1 MMAAGACAQKEIPS
15 DRLVVLVESY
25 PANLDP
31 RIGTDQAS
39 ARFFHLAFEGL
50 TRVGPQGEILP
61 LLAERWEVDE
71 AEKKYTFHLRR
82 DAVFHHGKAFGAE
95 DVAFTYGEFLKED
108 FISAKKE
115 PYETIE
121 AVEALDAHTVRFRLR
136 RPFASFLNA
145 AALGVVP
152 SDGAHTAERPVGTG
166 PFALAEARRDSHVL
180 LRAHAAH
187 PAPPAVREIEL
198 RVVPDAT
205 AREMALQKGSAHLAI
220 NNILPTALPRL
231 ERDPSLR
238 VVRAPG
244 GNFTYLGFNLE
255 DALLSRPEVRRAV
268 AHAVDRKR
276 LIEGLLEGLGRE
288 ADSVL
293 PPHLWAHADDVPRH
307 PYDPERARA
316 LLDGAGLRPD
326 PDGVRFRLL
335 YKTSTESLARR
346 KAVLL
351 QEFLRAVGIAL
362 DIRSYEFATFYED
375 IRRGNFQLYSLTWV
389 GMNDPDLLH
398 YIFHTSSM
406 PPRGANRGRYGN
418 ARVDELLDAARS
430 ELDNRIRK
438 TYYEEV
444 QRIVAA
450 ELPYV
455 PLWYSTN
462 VAVASRRVEGLELW
476 PAGEFTPLA
485 GARLRP

>member
-1 MMAAGACAQKEIPS
+1 
-15 DRLVVLVESY
+15 
-25 PANLDP
+25 
-31 RIGTDQAS
+31 
-39 ARFFHLAFEGL
+39 
-50 TRVGPQGEILP
+50 
-61 LLAERWEVDE
+61 
-71 AEKKYTFHLRR
+71 
-82 DAVFHHGKAFGAE
+82 
-95 DVAFTYGEFLKED
+95 
-108 FISAKKE
+108 
-115 PYETIE
+115 
-121 AVEALDAHTVRFRLR
+121 
-136 RPFASFLNA
+136 
-145 AALGVVP
+145 
-152 SDGAHTAERPVGTG
+152 
-166 PFALAEARRDSHVL
+166 
-180 LRAHAAH
+180 
-187 PAPPAVREIEL
+187 VREIEL

-205 AREMALQKGSAHLAI
+205 AREMALQKGVAHLAV

-231 ERDPSLR
+231 EREPSLR
-238 VVRAPG
+238 VVTAPG

-255 DALLSRPEVRRAV
+255 DSSLSRLEVREAI
-268 AHAVDRKR
+268 AHAIDRKQ
-276 LIEGLLEGLGRE
+276 LVEGLLEGLGRE

-293 PPHLWAHADDVPRH
+293 PPHLWAHTDDVPRH
-307 PYDPERARA
+307 PYDPERAKA
-316 LLDGAGLRPD
+316 LLDKAGLRPA

-398 YIFHTSSM
+398 YIFHSSSM
-406 PPRGANRGRYGN
+406 PPGGANRGRYRN

-430 ELDNRIRK
+430 VLDNRIRK

-485 GARLRP
+485 GVRLRP